1 MLLGGTSLFIQQ
13 NSKQVEESSEHGD
26 FSFDQFCQT
35 QQDPTSWWNTSG
47 FNVGSENGGRTMS
60 IDSDSEWAKGYNSVN
75 VQPITSSETP
85 YPTLYCP
92 FYLKICGIT
101 SIYLDLFSS
110 YHKYRYTKDILQT
123 FTP

>member
-1 MLLGGTSLFIQQ
+1 MLSGWTSLFIQQ
-13 NSKQVEESSEHGD
+13 NTEQVEESSEHRD

-92 FYLKICGIT
+92 F
-101 SIYLDLFSS
+101 
-110 YHKYRYTKDILQT
+110 
-123 FTP
+123 